1 MSPEPDAKIIYPY
14 KPKPDLH
21 YTVTPPKVLFKVYQ
35 LPLFGKKVP
44 GTKINFRWTA
54 QADYQRKKLH
64 SIIKLQKVTITGST
78 LDGICGIQ
86 LSFTEDI
93 HSPLFESKKKQSCK
107 TYEIDTSKHIKFIQS
122 RVWDERIINH
132 FTLLDKESN
141 PIMDSEVYYDGGDLK
156 KQKIPQN
163 MAIIGVYGVKEKFNL
178 TSFGFLLWDISAFQ
192 NIESRNKIT
201 Y

>member
-1 MSPEPDAKIIYPY
+1 M
-14 KPKPDLH
+14 
-21 YTVTPPKVLFKVYQ
+21 
-35 LPLFGKKVP
+35 
-44 GTKINFRWTA
+44 
-54 QADYQRKKLH
+54 
-64 SIIKLQKVTITGST
+64 
-78 LDGICGIQ
+78 
-86 LSFTEDI
+86 
-93 HSPLFESKKKQSCK
+93 
-107 TYEIDTSKHIKFIQS
+107 
-122 RVWDERIINH
+122 WDERIINH

-192 NIESRNKIT
+192 TQESRNKIT